1 MFETRF
7 RQRVTK
13 YAAGLGTLQ
22 DSYADC
28 WSGLKKSFKANKRE
42 PD

>member
-13 YAAGLGTLQ
+13 YAAELGVRQ
-22 DSYADC
+22 DDYIEC
-28 WSGLKKSFKANKRE
+28 WSGLEKHFDPHRRD
-42 PD
+42 P

>member
-13 YAAGLGTLQ
+13 YAAALETLQ
-22 DSYADC
+22 HDYIDC
-28 WSGLKKSFKANKRE
+28 WSGLKKNFNPGKRE
-42 PD
+42 P